1 MPGGFE
7 PGIREEGRVSFLKE
21 RNKKLLSGP
30 AAPPK
35 PSAHNRESASKSFW
49 FFFQKELLA

>member
-35 PSAHNRESASKSFW
+35 PSESFW